1 MAEKQGK
8 PLPDLMA
15 HMAKMHAMK
24 RVGQPEEIAAP
35 IVFLAS
41 NAGAPA
47 TCKAAEA
54 RHSPCLVQAV
64 GALAD
69 ECAVNEGSSTSLA
82 ICHGLQLP
90 VAA

>member
-15 HMAKMHAMK
+15 HMAEMHAMK

-47 TCKAAEA
+47 TCKAADA
-54 RHSPCLVQAV
+54 IAQHLPRAGRGCSGTLVSV
-64 GALAD
+64 
-69 ECAVNEGSSTSLA
+69 
-82 ICHGLQLP
+82 
-90 VAA
+90 

>member
-41 NAGAPA
+41 NAGAHSALPGSRSRA
-47 TCKAAEA
+47 QHTC
-54 RHSPCLVQAV
+54 RVQARS
-64 GALAD
+64 GLALL
-69 ECAVNEGSSTSLA
+69 T
-82 ICHGLQLP
+82 
-90 VAA
+90 

>member
-15 HMAKMHAMK
+15 HMGTMHAMK

-41 NAGAPA
+41 NAGVPA

-54 RHSPCLVQAV
+54 THSSCRVQAV
-64 GALAD
+64 GALA
-69 ECAVNEGSSTSLA
+69 L
-82 ICHGLQLP
+82 LR
-90 VAA
+90 